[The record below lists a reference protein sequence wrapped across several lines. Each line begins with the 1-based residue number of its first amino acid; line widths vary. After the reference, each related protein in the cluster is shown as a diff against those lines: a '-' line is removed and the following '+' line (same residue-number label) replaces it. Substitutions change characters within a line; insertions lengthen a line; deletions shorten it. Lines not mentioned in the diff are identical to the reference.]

1 MAQAIGSHMADDA
14 DVAIT
19 LWPEYFDLNRTRDE
33 GRRAPRSLCVKN
45 PSLDI
50 IAKAAMILDLE
61 YEVVE
66 SKSYPKAPRASHGC
80 VKVEKGKIR
89 KTELLREVGKT
100 LVQNQKK

>member
-1 MAQAIGSHMADDA
+1 MAYDA

-19 LWPEYFDLNRTRDE
+19 LWPEYFDLNRTRAE
-33 GRRAPRSLCVKN
+33 GRRVPESLCVKN

-50 IAKAAMILDLE
+50 MAKAVMILDLD
-61 YEVVE
+61 YEILE
-66 SKSYPKAPRASHGC
+66 TKSYPKAPRASHGC

-89 KTELLREVGKT
+89 KTALLREVGKT